1 MSETS
6 KNDVPIRERL
16 WPISINPYYK
26 KNPETEK
33 YELVDEETIEKLR
46 QQEQDEYNAA
56 QAIIDKKNEQILD
69 DHNFLKEWREKQL
82 IEETRRKNYMPMQN
96 AGRKKRRTGRRK
108 SNKRKSNKR
117 KSHKRRGSR
126 RR

>member
-6 KNDVPIRERL
+6 KTIKERL
-16 WPISINPYYK
+16 WNIRENPYYK
-26 KNPETEK
+26 KNPETGQ
-33 YELVDEETIEKLR
+33 YEMVDEETIKILKH
-46 QQEQDEYNAA
+46 QEQDEYNEAEEE
-56 QAIIDKKNEQILD
+56 QNKKYAKILD
-69 DHNFLKEWREKQL
+69 DDNFLKESREKQL
-82 IEETRRKNYMPMQN
+82 IEETRRKNYMQN

>member
-1 MSETS
+1 MSET
-6 KNDVPIRERL
+6 KKTIKERL
-16 WPISINPYYK
+16 WNIRENPYYK
-26 KNPETEK
+26 MNPETGE
-33 YELVDEETIEKLR
+33 YEMVDEETIKKVKK
-46 QQEQDEYNAA
+46 QEQDEYNAA
-56 QAIIDKKNEQILD
+56 QELINEKNAQILD
-69 DHNFLKEWREKQL
+69 DDNFLKESREKQRL
-82 IEETRRKNYMPMQN
+82 DEEKKKNYMQN

>member
-6 KNDVPIRERL
+6 KTSKTIKERL
-16 WPISINPYYK
+16 WHISENPYYK
-26 KNPETEK
+26 MNPETGQ
-33 YELVDEETIEKLR
+33 YEMVDEETVEKVKK
-46 QQEQDEYNAA
+46 QEQDEYNAA
-56 QAIIDKKNEQILD
+56 EKERNEKYARGLEDEEYFAAMDKK
-69 DHNFLKEWREKQL
+69 
-82 IEETRRKNYMPMQN
+82 MQN
-96 AGRKKRRTGRRK
+96 AGRKKRRTGRSK

>member
-1 MSETS
+1 MSES
-6 KNDVPIRERL
+6 KTIKERL
-16 WPISINPYYK
+16 WNIRENPYYK
-26 KNPETEK
+26 MNPETGE
-33 YELVDEETIEKLR
+33 YEMVDEETIKKVR
-46 QQEQDEYNAA
+46 QQELDKYNAA
-56 QAIIDKKNEQILD
+56 EEEKNKKYARRLEDKEYFAAMDKK
-69 DHNFLKEWREKQL
+69 RE
-82 IEETRRKNYMPMQN
+82 QN

>member
-6 KNDVPIRERL
+6 KTKTIKEKL
-16 WPISINPYYK
+16 WNISENPYYK
-26 KNPETEK
+26 KNPETGQ
-33 YELVDEETIEKLR
+33 YEVVDEDTLEKVR
-46 QQEQDEYNAA
+46 KQEQDEYKEA
-56 QAIIDKKNEQILD
+56 QEIIDKKNAQILD
-69 DHNFLKEWREKQL
+69 DHIFLEEYKEKQRL
-82 IEETRRKNYMPMQN
+82 DQEKKKNNYMQN